1 MPKSI
6 VFFKN
11 MHNYVKFVSF
21 GSYIKYDPVN
31 MK

>member
-6 VFFKN
+6 VFFKKV
-11 MHNYVKFVSF
+11 HNCVKTVSV